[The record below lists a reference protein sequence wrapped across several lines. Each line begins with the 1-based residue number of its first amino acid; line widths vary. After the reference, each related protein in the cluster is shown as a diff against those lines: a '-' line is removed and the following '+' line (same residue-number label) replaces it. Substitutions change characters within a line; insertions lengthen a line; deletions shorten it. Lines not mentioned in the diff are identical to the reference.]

1 MIVFEK
7 WKIALISLVIAASA
21 LLAAPNVISSNDA
34 DGGILSSNRIN
45 LGLDLQGGSYLL
57 LKVEMDDV
65 LDERLSNIAE
75 TARADLRSAKIG
87 IRNLRSDQTS
97 VAFDLRNPDDRI
109 NAREIFVEITG
120 QDMLVEDTANG
131 FTASYTETGLTDLSV
146 MTVNQAIEIVRT
158 RIDETGT
165 KEPIIQRQGK
175 DRILVQLP
183 GVDNPEDVKRL
194 LGKTARLSFQLV
206 DVTTTALEARASGR
220 IPAGAE
226 ILESYDESGELYLVR
241 KRVLISGDML
251 DDARPA
257 FGQNN
262 DPVVSFKLNPAG
274 GARFGKVT
282 GSNIGRPFAI
292 VLDGKVVS
300 APVIRGQIFSEG
312 QISGDFTIEESD
324 ELSLLLRAGAL
335 PAPLSVLEER
345 SVGPGLG
352 SDSIEAGKIASII
365 GLTAVIIFM
374 VASYGQFGVIAVIA
388 LSINIII
395 LVAALSALNATLTLP
410 GIAGIVL
417 TIGMAVD
424 ANVLIFERIREDLS
438 RGRKIVSSVNSGFK
452 QATATIVDAN
462 LTTLAAA
469 LFLYFLGSGPIKGF
483 SVTLAIGV
491 LTSMFT
497 AVMVT
502 RMLIVLWLNNR
513 RPKTLVL

>member
-7 WKIALISLVIAASA
+7 WKIMLIGAVIAAGVILA
-21 LLAAPNVISSNDA
+21 LPNIIGSDDDSS
-34 DGGILSSNRIN
+34 GYMGIRIN

-57 LKVEMDDV
+57 LNVEMDEV
-65 LDERLSNIAE
+65 IEERISNLTETIRSEFRKERLGIKNLAANA
-75 TARADLRSAKIG
+75 TAVS
-87 IRNLRSDQTS
+87 
-97 VAFDLRNPDDRI
+97 FDLRKEDDRI
-109 NAREIFVEITG
+109 AAKTQLDDIIGSDMAIT
-120 QDMLVEDTANG
+120 E
-131 FTASYTETGLTDLSV
+131 TASGFSASFTEAGVLELTG
-146 MTVNQAIEIVRT
+146 MTVEQAIEIVRS

-165 KEPIIQRQGK
+165 KEPIIQRQGA
-175 DRILVQLP
+175 DRILIQLP

-194 LGKTARLSFQLV
+194 LGRTARLGFQMV
-206 DVTTTALEARASGR
+206 DISTTALEAQASGR
-220 IPAGAE
+220 IPPGSE
-226 ILESYDESGELYLVR
+226 ILPSVAEDGELYLVR
-241 KRVLISGDML
+241 KQVLISGDMV

-262 DPVVSFKLNPAG
+262 DPVVSFKLNPTG
-274 GARFGKVT
+274 GARFGRIT
-282 GSNIGRPFAI
+282 AQNIGRPFAI
-292 VLDGKVVS
+292 VLDGKVIS
-300 APVIRGQIFSEG
+300 APVIRDQIFSEG
-312 QISGDFTIEESD
+312 QISGNFSIEESD
-324 ELSLLLRAGAL
+324 ELALLLRAGAL

-352 SDSIEAGKIASII
+352 SDSIEAGKLASII
-365 GLTAVIIFM
+365 GLIAVVIFM
-374 VASYGQFGVIAVIA
+374 IASYGTFGVLAVAA
-388 LSINIII
+388 LTSNIII
-395 LVAALSALNATLTLP
+395 LVAALSALGATLTLP

-424 ANVLIFERIREDLS
+424 ANVLIFERIREELK
-438 RGRKIVSSVNSGFK
+438 RGRKIVQSVNSGFK

-502 RMLIVLWLNNR
+502 RMLVVLWLNYR

>member
-7 WKIALISLVIAASA
+7 WKIMLIGAVIAAGVILA
-21 LLAAPNVISSNDA
+21 LPNIIGSDDDSS
-34 DGGILSSNRIN
+34 GYMGNRIN

-57 LKVEMDDV
+57 LNVEMDEV
-65 LDERLSNIAE
+65 IEERISNLTETIRSEFRKERLGIKNLAANA
-75 TARADLRSAKIG
+75 TAVS
-87 IRNLRSDQTS
+87 
-97 VAFDLRNPDDRI
+97 FDLRKEDDRI
-109 NAREIFVEITG
+109 AAKTQLDDIIGSDMAIT
-120 QDMLVEDTANG
+120 E
-131 FTASYTETGLTDLSV
+131 TASGFSASFTEAGVLELTG
-146 MTVNQAIEIVRT
+146 MTVEQAIEIVRS

-165 KEPIIQRQGK
+165 KEPIIQRQGA
-175 DRILVQLP
+175 DRILIQLP

-194 LGKTARLSFQLV
+194 LGRTARLGFQMV
-206 DVTTTALEARASGR
+206 DISTTALEAQASGR
-220 IPAGAE
+220 IPPGSE
-226 ILESYDESGELYLVR
+226 ILPSVAEDGELYLVR
-241 KRVLISGDML
+241 KQVLISGDMV

-262 DPVVSFKLNPAG
+262 DPVVSFKLNPTG
-274 GARFGKVT
+274 GARFGRIT
-282 GSNIGRPFAI
+282 AQNIGRPFAI
-292 VLDGKVVS
+292 VLDGKVIS
-300 APVIRGQIFSEG
+300 APVIRDQIFSEG
-312 QISGDFTIEESD
+312 QISGNFSIEESD
-324 ELSLLLRAGAL
+324 ELALLLRAGAL

-352 SDSIEAGKIASII
+352 SDSIEAGKLASII
-365 GLTAVIIFM
+365 GLIAVVIFM
-374 VASYGQFGVIAVIA
+374 IASYGTFGVLAVAA
-388 LSINIII
+388 LTSNIII
-395 LVAALSALNATLTLP
+395 LVAALSALGATLTLP

-424 ANVLIFERIREDLS
+424 ANVLIFERIREELK
-438 RGRKIVSSVNSGFK
+438 RGRKIVQSVNSGFK

-502 RMLIVLWLNNR
+502 RMLVVLWLNYR

>member
-1 MIVFEK
+1 M
-7 WKIALISLVIAASA
+7 LIGAVIAAGVILA
-21 LLAAPNVISSNDA
+21 LPNILGGKDDSSGYMA
-34 DGGILSSNRIN
+34 NRIN

-57 LKVEMDDV
+57 LNVEMDEV
-65 LDERLSNIAE
+65 IEERLSNLAE
-75 TARADLRSAKIG
+75 TIRSDFRKERIG
-87 IRNLRSDQTS
+87 IKNLKATQDRVS
-97 VAFDLRNPDDRI
+97 FDLRKAEDRPAAQAQLDDI
-109 NAREIFVEITG
+109 IGTDMAIT
-120 QDMLVEDTANG
+120 ETASG
-131 FTASYTETGLTDLSV
+131 FTAAFTESGIIELTG
-146 MTVNQAIEIVRT
+146 MTVDQAIEIVRS

-165 KEPIIQRQGK
+165 KEPIIQRQGA
-175 DRILVQLP
+175 DRILIQLP

-194 LGKTARLSFQLV
+194 LGRTARLGFQMV
-206 DVTTTALEARASGR
+206 DISTTALEAQASGR
-220 IPAGAE
+220 IPPGSE
-226 ILESYDESGELYLVR
+226 ILPSASGDGELYLVR
-241 KRVLISGDML
+241 KQVLITGDML

-274 GARFGKVT
+274 GARFGRIT
-282 GSNIGRPFAI
+282 GQNIGRPFAI
-292 VLDGKVVS
+292 VLDGKVIS
-300 APVIRGQIFSEG
+300 APVIRDQIFSEG
-312 QISGDFTIEESD
+312 QISGDFSVEESD

-352 SDSIEAGKIASII
+352 SDSIEAGKLASII
-365 GLTAVIIFM
+365 GLIAVVAFM
-374 VASYGQFGVIAVIA
+374 IASYGTFGILAVIA
-388 LSINIII
+388 LSANIIVLI
-395 LVAALSALNATLTLP
+395 AALSTLGATLTLP

-424 ANVLIFERIREDLS
+424 ANVLIFERIREELK
-438 RGRKIVSSVNSGFK
+438 RGRKIVQSVNAGFK
-452 QATATIVDAN
+452 QATATIIDAN

-469 LFLYFLGSGPIKGF
+469 IFLYFLGSGPIKGF

-502 RMLIVLWLNNR
+502 RMLVVLWLNYR

>member
-1 MIVFEK
+1 M
-7 WKIALISLVIAASA
+7 LIGAVIAAGVILA
-21 LLAAPNVISSNDA
+21 LPNILGGKDDSSSYMA
-34 DGGILSSNRIN
+34 NRIN

-57 LKVEMDDV
+57 LNVEMDEV
-65 LDERLSNIAE
+65 IEERLSNLAE
-75 TARADLRSAKIG
+75 TIRSDFRKERIG
-87 IRNLRSDQTS
+87 IKNLKATQDRVS
-97 VAFDLRNPDDRI
+97 FDLRKAEDRPAAQAQLDDI
-109 NAREIFVEITG
+109 IGTDMAIT
-120 QDMLVEDTANG
+120 ETASG
-131 FTASYTETGLTDLSV
+131 FTAAFTESGIIELTG
-146 MTVNQAIEIVRT
+146 MTVDQAIEIVRS

-165 KEPIIQRQGK
+165 KEPIIQRQGA
-175 DRILVQLP
+175 DRILIQLP

-194 LGKTARLSFQLV
+194 LGRTARLGFQMV
-206 DVTTTALEARASGR
+206 DISTTALEAQASGR
-220 IPAGAE
+220 IPPGSE
-226 ILESYDESGELYLVR
+226 ILPSASGDGELYLVR
-241 KRVLISGDML
+241 KQVLITGDML

-274 GARFGKVT
+274 GARFGRIT
-282 GSNIGRPFAI
+282 GQNIGRPFAI
-292 VLDGKVVS
+292 VLDGKVIS
-300 APVIRGQIFSEG
+300 APVIRDQIFSEG
-312 QISGDFTIEESD
+312 QISGDFSVEESD

-352 SDSIEAGKIASII
+352 SDSIEAGKLASII
-365 GLTAVIIFM
+365 GLIAVVVFM
-374 VASYGQFGVIAVIA
+374 IASYGTFGILAVIA
-388 LSINIII
+388 LSANIIVLI
-395 LVAALSALNATLTLP
+395 AALSTLGATLTLP

-424 ANVLIFERIREDLS
+424 ANVLIFERIREELK
-438 RGRKIVSSVNSGFK
+438 RGRKIVQSVNAGFK
-452 QATATIVDAN
+452 QATATIIDAN

-469 LFLYFLGSGPIKGF
+469 IFLYFLGSGPIKGF

-502 RMLIVLWLNNR
+502 RMLVVLWLNYR